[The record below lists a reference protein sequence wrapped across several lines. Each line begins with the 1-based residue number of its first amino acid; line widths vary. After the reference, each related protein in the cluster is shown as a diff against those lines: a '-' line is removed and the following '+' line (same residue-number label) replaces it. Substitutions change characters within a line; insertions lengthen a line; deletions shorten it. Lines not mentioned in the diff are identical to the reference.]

1 MKSRNLRANR
11 QSASTRR
18 LVEDIVAGRRRSRRV
33 RIDPFELR
41 GGERVLR

>member
-1 MKSRNLRANR
+1 MKTPRRFSRA
-11 QSASTRR
+11 SGSTRR
-18 LVEDIVAGRRRSRRV
+18 RVEDIVAGRRRSARV